1 MLMKAISDSDIAAF
15 SELIPLINANYS
27 TNEGMTFL
35 HTAVGGNQL
44 EMARKLIKAGADVN
58 AVASEGLSIF
68 HVAAYLGDELMMKL
82 LLKASNK
89 PNINVKDINGV
100 TPLQLAK
107 NDNND
112 VITQLLI
119 DSGASE

>member
-1 MLMKAISDSDIAAF
+1 
-15 SELIPLINANYS
+15 
-27 TNEGMTFL
+27 
-35 HTAVGGNQL
+35 
-44 EMARKLIKAGADVN
+44 
-58 AVASEGLSIF
+58 
-68 HVAAYLGDELMMKL
+68 MMKL

-89 PNINVKDINGV
+89 PNINVNDINGV

>member
-1 MLMKAISDSDIAAF
+1 M
-15 SELIPLINANYS
+15 
-27 TNEGMTFL
+27 
-35 HTAVGGNQL
+35 
-44 EMARKLIKAGADVN
+44 N